1 MKITVNLE
9 NWPQNF
15 CSADRGQLTP
25 IEQYQNVLFK
35 REDKF
40 QPKLLGNANGSKL
53 RVIVDTLLAN
63 YKMFQQRGIKLHSK
77 SMSHTLYNCV
87 VVCNMLNIP
96 ITNCGEIGER
106 YEGLCNVMPRQMYD
120 LSDAIEFNQRKLD
133 RSLIDSRG
141 IVKQFENIPTNIKTI
156 VVASGS
162 GVTASIVQKHLPW
175 IHVVAVGN
183 KPINNPKIEFHY
195 YNDSIADYPQPFEM
209 DDKFERRMWN
219 YVNHNMPELLNET
232 TLIWVTGNY
241 NFLRFNQ

>member
-1 MKITVNLE
+1 MKITANLE

-15 CSADRGQLTP
+15 CSVDRGQLTP
-25 IEQYQNVLFK
+25 IEQYQNILFK

-40 QPKLLGNANGSKL
+40 RPKLLGNANGSKL
-53 RVIVDTLLAN
+53 RVIIDTMLAN

-87 VVCNMLNIP
+87 AVCNMLNIP
-96 ITNCGEIGER
+96 ITNYEEVGER

-120 LSDAIEFNQRKLD
+120 LSDAVEFNQRKLD
-133 RSLIDSRG
+133 RGLIDSRG

-175 IHVVAVGN
+175 IRVVAVGN

-232 TLIWVTGNY
+232 ALIWVTGNY

>member
-15 CSADRGQLTP
+15 CSADRDQLTP

-96 ITNCGEIGER
+96 ITNYGEIGER

-162 GVTASIVQKHLPW
+162 GVTASIVQKYLPW

-195 YNDSIADYPQPFEM
+195 YDDTITDYPQPFQM

>member
-1 MKITVNLE
+1 MKITANLE

-15 CSADRGQLTP
+15 CSAERSQLTP
-25 IEQYQNVLFK
+25 VEQHQNVLFK

-40 QPKLLGNANGSKL
+40 QPRVLGNANGSKL
-53 RVIVDTLLAN
+53 RVIIDTLLAN
-63 YKMFQQRGIKLHSK
+63 YEMFQQRGIKLHSK
-77 SMSHTLYNCV
+77 PMSHTLYNCV

-96 ITNCGEIGER
+96 ITNYGEVGER
-106 YEGLCNVMPRQMYD
+106 YEGLCNVMPRQMYE

-141 IVKQFENIPTNIKTI
+141 IVKQLENIPTNIKTI

-162 GVTASIVQKHLPW
+162 GVTASIIQKYLPW
-175 IHVVAVGN
+175 VKVVAVGN

-195 YNDSIADYPQPFEM
+195 YDDTVTDYLQPFRL
-209 DDKFERRMWN
+209 DNKFERRMWN

-241 NFLRFNQ
+241 NFLRLN